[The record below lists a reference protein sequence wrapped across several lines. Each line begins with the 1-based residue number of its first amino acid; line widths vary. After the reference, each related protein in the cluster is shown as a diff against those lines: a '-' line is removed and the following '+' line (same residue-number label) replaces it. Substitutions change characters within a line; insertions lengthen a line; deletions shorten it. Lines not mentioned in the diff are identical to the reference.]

1 MQERNQENYGCPN
14 AVGQEKPYAVTPLNK
29 IGDSNEQLGNR
40 QCKNDLDHPNN
51 EFKNIHRFSSPQAER
66 YLRFVIRVL
75 AIRGPYRGRALGV
88 IFFSRAVIT

>member
-1 MQERNQENYGCPN
+1 MQEGGQKKYRCPK
-14 AVGQEKPYAVTPLNK
+14 AVGQEKTYAVTPLNK
-29 IGDSNEQLGNR
+29 VGDAKEQLGNR
-40 QCKNDLDHPNN
+40 QCENDRDHPNN
-51 EFKNIHRFSSPQAER
+51 EFKNIRRFSSPLAER